1 MPGDARRT
9 SGVGRQ
15 DSNIDVMKRKVNR
28 QTLQSLGG
36 FLFVRFSCPCR
47 IRRGMNTTLTHFFL
61 CQGKRE
67 GLFANHEE
75 AKMNKNLYV
84 GNLSQKVT
92 EDDLRNNFS
101 EAGAVVS
108 VSIIKDKF
116 SGVSRGFGFVEMETE
131 EGAQE
136 AIKKF
141 NGGDLDGKTITVN
154 EARPK
159 KESTGPRR
167 DQNRGG
173 GYRGGGRGRY

>member
-1 MPGDARRT
+1 
-9 SGVGRQ
+9 
-15 DSNIDVMKRKVNR
+15 
-28 QTLQSLGG
+28 
-36 FLFVRFSCPCR
+36 
-47 IRRGMNTTLTHFFL
+47 
-61 CQGKRE
+61 
-67 GLFANHEE
+67 
-75 AKMNKNLYV
+75 MNKNLYV

-101 EAGAVVS
+101 EAGTVASVS
-108 VSIIKDKF
+108 VIKDKF

-159 KESTGPRR
+159 TESSGPRR
-167 DQNRGG
+167 DGGGRGPGGGGGSRGG
-173 GYRGGGRGRY
+173 RGGGGGRGRY